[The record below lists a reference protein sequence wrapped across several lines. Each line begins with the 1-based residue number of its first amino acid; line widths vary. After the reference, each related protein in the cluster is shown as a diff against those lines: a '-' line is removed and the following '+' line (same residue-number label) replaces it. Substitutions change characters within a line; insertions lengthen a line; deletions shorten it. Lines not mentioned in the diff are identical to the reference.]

1 MAVDQISVQDAAM
14 ALSFPDDLRAA
25 YAQLK
30 IMQTK
35 INRYAAGVAAIQA
48 GTVEP

>member
-1 MAVDQISVQDAAM
+1 MAINQDAVSDA
-14 ALSFPDDLRAA
+14 ARAVAFADDLRAA